1 MIRYL
6 QLIVLCVICTSC
18 GQIESDKLDPNQ
30 VVFKTNDASKLFFKN
45 TRRTYYNLETNEA
58 AKLEIYRWKDT
69 PDQSLPQL
77 NLALINN
84 WRFDEAY
91 LLIEPNEF
99 IDLNTLK
106 LRWSNSEDGSSG
118 EINFIPG
125 NKENHARFAGL
136 VYQKLRRDTEIE
148 IFLNNLWQ
156 PLFTDNTSKD
166 AFEKTVYDFYRLTER
181 L

>member
-1 MIRYL
+1 M
-6 QLIVLCVICTSC
+6 VLLLTSYSC
-18 GQIESDKLDPNQ
+18 GQIANDSLDPNK

-45 TRRTYYNLETNEA
+45 TRKTYYDLEVNEL
-58 AKLEIYRWKDT
+58 AKLEVYRWKDS
-69 PDQSLPQL
+69 PDQSQPQL
-77 NLALINN
+77 NLALVNN

-91 LLIEPNEF
+91 LLIEPNAL

-106 LRWSNSEDGSSG
+106 LRWSNLENGSSG
-118 EINFIPG
+118 KIEFVPG

-136 VYQKLRRDTEIE
+136 VYQQLRKDSKME
-148 IFLNNLWQ
+148 IFLNNEWK
-156 PLFTDNTSKD
+156 PFFTDNTSKD